1 MSYLFIE
8 KLFEIKTGLFFVM
21 IYITYIYIYIY
32 LIRYI
37 YNLKIVDVW
46 KQDQS
51 NKNTRIIVL
60 IDIKRTIFLY
70 NYVV

>member
-21 IYITYIYIYIY
+21 IYIYIYIY